1 VASGN
6 GAPLPGTA
14 MTHQHAIETMASE
27 RYLLGEM
34 DEQERDRFEAHYF
47 DCADCAEDIRTAGR
61 IRREVRKTAKA
72 AVAAPALVSSHAP
85 LAKTARVIRP
95 VRSAWLRPAFVAPW
109 AAAASLALVLGYQSL
124 VTLPE
129 LRRASPTSAMA
140 PTLLRGATRGPGA
153 AETVVRVPSD
163 RGVVSLALEVIAGP
177 ETRQLSLELR
187 GADGSALVSGRTP
200 VPSPGASPILLVPAD
215 RLDVPA
221 RYTVVVR
228 DADRPQ
234 AVLGEYAFVTSR

>member
-1 VASGN
+1 
-6 GAPLPGTA
+6 

-47 DCADCAEDIRTAGR
+47 ECADCAEDIRTAGR
-61 IRREVRKTAKA
+61 IRREVRKAAKA
-72 AVAAPALVSSHAP
+72 PAGAPALVTSPAP
-85 LAKTARVIRP
+85 FANTARVIRP

-109 AAAASLALVLGYQSL
+109 AVAASLALVLGYQSL

-129 LRRASPTSAMA
+129 LRTASPTSSAAVA

-153 AETVVRVPSD
+153 AEIVVPVPTD
-163 RGVVSLALEVIAGP
+163 RSVVPLAVEVIAGP

-187 GADGSALVSGRTP
+187 SAAGSALVSGRTP
-200 VPSPGASPILLVPAD
+200 VPSPGVSPILLVPAD